1 MPDDSH
7 VTWRSVLSAPV
18 EHDVFQPLS
27 SVARVEVAAASIC
40 GAIQAQNTDHY
51 LAIEL
56 ARQQRTLLS
65 SLPESDLPPPFTEHG
80 YALIV
85 ADGLGEAGAGAR
97 ASRVALST
105 LAHLAIRYGRW
116 NLRVNA
122 TSAAEMTDLG
132 EFYYRRAHEAM
143 LEAKRDD
150 PSLSDMAASVTAV
163 YIAGGDLFF
172 AHVGHAKAFL
182 YRDGRLLQ
190 LTVDHTIE
198 REHAARNGP
207 VQASRQGRDF
217 LHELTDVM
225 GGATD
230 PRVDIEHF
238 ELVTGDRLLLC
249 TNGLTDAV
257 GHDDIAGVLALKRR
271 AADDC
276 QRFVDLAR
284 TAHAADDVTVI
295 VADYTVRR

>member
-1 MPDDSH
+1 MGDDSN
-7 VTWRSVLSAPV
+7 VTWRSVLSRPL
-18 EHDVFQPLS
+18 EQDVFQPLS
-27 SVARVEVAAASIC
+27 AVVTVEAAAASIC
-40 GAIQAQNTDHY
+40 GAAHAENTDHY

-56 ARQQRTLLS
+56 TRQQRTLLS
-65 SLPESDLPPPFTEHG
+65 SLPESDLPAPFTEHG

-85 ADGLGEAGAGAR
+85 ADGLGQSGAGAR

-105 LAHLAIRYGRW
+105 LAHLAVRYGRW
-116 NLRVNA
+116 NLRINA
-122 TSAAEMTDLG
+122 ANAGELIDLG
-132 EFYYRRAHEAM
+132 EFYYRRTHDAL

-150 PSLSDMAASVTAV
+150 PSLSEMAASVTAV

-172 AHVGHAKAFL
+172 AHVGHARAFL

-190 LTVDHTIE
+190 LTVDHTLE
-198 REHAARNGP
+198 RERAESEGR
-207 VQASRQGRDF
+207 VQTGRQGQDAT
-217 LHELTDVM
+217 HELTDVV
-225 GGATD
+225 GGAND

-249 TNGLTDAV
+249 TNGLTDAI
-257 GHDDIAGVLALKRR
+257 GHNEIAGVLALKRR

-284 TAHAADDVTVI
+284 TAHATDDVTVM
-295 VADYTVRR
+295 VADYMVRR